1 MRLSIPAPLRHLS
14 RKLRKIRQFEARNY
28 WYTRPVDPDTV
39 LYEAYAGGGMLC
51 NPEAIF
57 RDLLDDPDFAHL
69 KHIWAL
75 RDVKGHPEV
84 TAEFSSHP
92 RVTFVEVHSSRYFHA
107 LATSKYL
114 VNNAAFPPAFIKREE
129 QVYLNTWHG
138 TPLKTMGYH
147 APGGG
152 PDAANV
158 TRNLAAADYLL
169 SSGPYMTERL
179 YEQAYRLINIFSG
192 RIVTEGFPRI
202 DRQSEVDPLAVQQ
215 ELRRAGTR
223 VRPGARIVLY
233 APTWRGESS
242 RSPVNDVEALG
253 RRVRELSALLPDDLQ
268 VLLKVHQHVHEYAVE
283 HPDLDGVL
291 VPHHLPTNQV
301 LGVTDVL
308 VTDYSSIFFD
318 FLATERPIVFF
329 TPDRSDYER
338 ERGVYLSTD
347 ELPGPTTATVAE
359 LAQLVRAS
367 GTGDADD
374 PLLTHADAY
383 KVARKRFVPRDD
395 GHATGRIIN
404 AVFRGQAQGL
414 DVKPISRDGRPRILV
429 YAGGLR
435 PNGITASVMNL
446 LANLDY
452 TRFDVSVFYNAA
464 LARDARPNAAAI
476 PEPVRLIPRLGGITP
491 SQLLRR
497 HRRKLQEVGIDARGL
512 NLRAMDRVFTD
523 EWRRCFGDSEF
534 DHIVDFS
541 GYAPFWSFLLSKGK
555 ARERAIWMHSDMR
568 ADQVRNVE
576 GHKPH
581 ESNLRAVFSTYALYD
596 HLVSV
601 SPSLAEVN
609 AERLALPDGDA
620 RFTFARNTLNQRRIQ
635 RLAYGSAA
643 AHSALTEALTSLDGD
658 LATTMEALAAHYGLS
673 TVQDELSRLRT
684 IEAVIPPM
692 PGTFTFVAVGRL
704 SPEKNYE
711 RLIRAFHV
719 LHQSHPDTRLIILG
733 GGPLEASLRGL
744 CAELGLKGVVTLA
757 GQQSNPYVVMA
768 RSDCLVLSSNY
779 EGQPMVFLE
788 ALTVGIPVVTT
799 RFPSVRDSLPEGT
812 GLVVPQTVDG
822 LAEGMAAALRGEVP
836 NPPFD
841 ADAYNRE
848 AVQEFYRAIGV
859 EA

>member
-1 MRLSIPAPLRHLS
+1 MRLTVPAPLRRVA
-14 RKLRKIRQFEARNY
+14 RKVVKTRQFEARNY
-28 WYTRPVDPDTV
+28 SYSRPIDPDVV
-39 LYEAYAGGGMLC
+39 LYESYAGRGMLC

-57 RDLLDDPDFAHL
+57 RALLDDPDFSHL
-69 KHIWAL
+69 THIWAL
-75 RDVKGHPEV
+75 RDLKANPEA
-84 TAEFSSHP
+84 TAEFSAHP
-92 RVTFVEVHSSRYFHA
+92 RVKFVQVHSGRYYHA

-114 VNNAAFPPAFIKREE
+114 VNNATFPPPFIKREG

-138 TPLKTMGYH
+138 TPLKTMGYD

-152 PDAANV
+152 ADAANV
-158 TRNLAAADYLL
+158 TRNLSSADYLL
-169 SSGPYMTERL
+169 SSCSYMTERI
-179 YEQAYRLINIFSG
+179 YEQAYRLANIYSG
-192 RIVTEGFPRI
+192 RVITEGFPRI
-202 DRQSEVDPLAVQQ
+202 DRQSDVDRTAFQQALQQAGIEVRS
-215 ELRRAGTR
+215 E
-223 VRPGARIVLY
+223 ARLVLY
-233 APTWRGESS
+233 APTWRGDSVPA
-242 RSPVNDVEALG
+242 PVNDLEALG
-253 RRVRELSALLPDDLQ
+253 RRVRELSALLPDDTQ
-268 VLLKVHQHVHEYAVE
+268 VLLKVHQYVYEDALK
-283 HPDLDGVL
+283 HPDLAGFL
-291 VPHHLPTNQV
+291 VPNHLPANQV
-301 LGVTDVL
+301 LGVSDVL

-318 FLATERPIVFF
+318 FLGTERPIVFF
-329 TPDRSDYER
+329 TPDRSDYE
-338 ERGVYLSTD
+338 EDRGLYLVTE
-347 ELPGPTTATVAE
+347 ELPGPTAETMAE
-359 LAQLVRAS
+359 LAQLVRAIGS
-367 GTGDADD
+367 GDVDD

-383 KVARKRFVPRDD
+383 KVARKRFAARDD
-395 GHATGRIIN
+395 GNATRRVID
-404 AVFRGQAQGL
+404 AVFRGQEQGL
-414 DVKPISRDGRPRILV
+414 DVTSISCDGRARILI

-452 TRFDVSVFYNAA
+452 SRFDVSVFYNAA
-464 LARDARPNAAAI
+464 LARDAKPNVAAI

-512 NLRAMDRVFTD
+512 NIKAMDRVFRD
-523 EWRRCFGDSEF
+523 EWRRCFGGSEF

-541 GYAPFWSFLLSKGK
+541 GYAPFWSFLLSKGT
-555 ARERAIWMHSDMR
+555 ARHHAIWMHSDMR

-581 ESNLRAVFSTYALYD
+581 ESNLRAVFTTYTLYD

-609 AERLALPDGDA
+609 AKRLDLPDGDA
-620 RFTFARNTLNQRRIQ
+620 RFTYARNTLSQRRIR
-635 RLAYGSAA
+635 RLAHGSSA

-658 LATTMEALAAHYGLS
+658 LTTTIEALARHYGLS
-673 TVQDELSRLRT
+673 TIQDEINRLRT

-692 PGTFTFVAVGRL
+692 PETFTFVAVGRL

-711 RLIRAFHV
+711 RLIRAFHT
-719 LHQSHPDTRLIILG
+719 LHQDHPDTRLIILG
-733 GGPLEASLRGL
+733 SGPLESTLKGLR
-744 CAELGLKGVVTLA
+744 AELGLQGEVSLV

-812 GLVVPQTVDG
+812 GLIVPQTVEA
-822 LAEGMAAALRGEVP
+822 LAEGMAAAVRGEVP

-841 ADAYNRE
+841 VEAYNRE
-848 AVQEFYRAIGV
+848 AMEEFYRAIGV
-859 EA
+859 EG